1 MAEELG
7 NSFRRLIGGVLQSQ
21 TPIRPDIPQPKEI
34 IGPERTLILQIT
46 PDGSTGADVVSV
58 VKNKVIV
65 VDGVGMSADGDRL
78 GAERLASTLK
88 NTDGPLQ
95 SNGAY
100 ITLAADA
107 DSLVLMA
114 NAGCFGITYESDPQT
129 GLLKPNVIYAG
140 NDLRPQEIYQRR
152 DIKDTKFALM
162 LTDGGVDLFAS
173 LDLFGDRP
181 EFSRSARK
189 VVDRIKYDKISADE
203 IPGAFENILL
213 RPLTAIIN
221 ENPNHATLQDALNK
235 RFKDFSAEMARFSK
249 PPFTDDATLVFVQVS
264 L

>member
-1 MAEELG
+1 MTEALG
-7 NSFRRLIGGVLQSQ
+7 NFFRRIIGGALQSQ
-21 TPIRPDIPQPKEI
+21 TPIRPDIQQWKEI
-34 IGPERTLILQIT
+34 ISPERTLALQVT
-46 PDGSTGADVVSV
+46 PDKSPGADVVRV

-65 VDGVGMSADGDRL
+65 VDGVGMGADGDRL

-100 ITLAADA
+100 IALAADA
-107 DSLVLMA
+107 DSLVLRA

-140 NDLRPQEIYQRR
+140 NDVRPQEIYQRR

-181 EFSRSARK
+181 ELSRSARK
-189 VVDRIKYDKISADE
+189 VVDRINYDKISADE

-221 ENPNHATLQDALNK
+221 ENPDPRNLQDAINK
-235 RFKDFSAEMARFSK
+235 RFADFSTEMARFSN
-249 PPFTDDATLVFVQVS
+249 PPFTDDATLVFVQIS
-264 L
+264 Q